1 MSRRLWWWLV
11 LFCALV
17 VMVPR
22 AMAQRPPETHPTDEH
37 RDIVMTWD
45 RSAMPG
51 DIVLMPPRTVLGY
64 EQAGTMEYG
73 RIFLTCQSELTAE
86 RGRCPS
92 EDTHEDSVGVQSTI
106 PLRFTELRSGM
117 EVELNVLA
125 SIRRADAS
133 GACSSDYWSG
143 QPRKIWSSAAGTCA
157 GRERVGTGAE
167 ISLAGA
173 ELARLVAGRW
183 VATLELVLSTSSQA
197 NLATYTYRLELTITD
212 YDAVSIY
219 LPEFQE
225 AAPTVGLNLSYDP
238 IARTVGGRA
247 HLDMCL
253 YDGLGSQSEYLG
265 VTVRDSGTRPPGP
278 TGYSVWHTDGGS
290 DDGQRVDYTVTLDH
304 NGARIP
310 MRNGVEE
317 QLRNIDTARLRL
329 VMLPGMT
336 QPVFCVP
343 TPLTLDTPRVPIDE
357 KRSGAYQGDL
367 KVELRLP
374 TSRP

>member
-11 LFCALV
+11 LLCALV

-51 DIVLMPPRTVLGY
+51 DIVLWSPRTVLGFSLD
-64 EQAGTMEYG
+64 EDSNFGGLHA
-73 RIFLTCQSELTAE
+73 TCRSSVSTES
-86 RGRCPS
+86 GRCPTDGI
-92 EDTHEDSVGVQSTI
+92 EVGLGPGSI
-106 PLRFTELRSGM
+106 SLRFVERRSGL
-117 EVELNVLA
+117 VTDLSLHGYLNRA
-125 SIRRADAS
+125 FPGRR
-133 GACSSDYWSG
+133 CSTDYWSNE
-143 QPRKIWSSAAGTCA
+143 QLNPWSGAVWMCA
-157 GRERVGTGAE
+157 SEWPVGTG
-167 ISLAGA
+167 ISLTLPGH
-173 ELARLVAGRW
+173 ELERLVAGTW
-183 VATLELVLSTSSQA
+183 DATLLMDLRSEIGGGSIAEKKFSFD
-197 NLATYTYRLELTITD
+197 LTITD

-225 AAPTVGLNLSYDP
+225 ATPTVGLNLSYDP

-278 TGYSVWHTDGGS
+278 TGYSVWHTDGGG
-290 DDGQRVDYTVTLDH
+290 DEGQRVDYTITLDH

>member
-51 DIVLMPPRTVLGY
+51 DIVLMPPRTLLAYDHVDLGRR
-64 EQAGTMEYG
+64 YG
-73 RIFLTCQSELTAE
+73 ELHLTCVSDSSTE
-86 RGRCPS
+86 RGRCPV
-92 EDTHEDSVGVQSTI
+92 EGIRDQNIGVKPILLSFVEQRSQMHKEVSISAGLSRAMDNRACLGDFWQSGIFAPWSTY
-106 PLRFTELRSGM
+106 FT
-117 EVELNVLA
+117 VCP
-125 SIRRADAS
+125 
-133 GACSSDYWSG
+133 GAN
-143 QPRKIWSSAAGTCA
+143 AAGT
-157 GRERVGTGAE
+157 GAQLTLE
-167 ISLAGA
+167 MSQLN
-173 ELARLVAGRW
+173 ELVAGIW
-183 VATLELVLSTSSQA
+183 TATLELRANTPDTR
-197 NLATYTYRLELTITD
+197 NLATYTYRFELTITD

-225 AAPTVGLNLSYDP
+225 ATPTVGLNLNYDP

>member
-11 LFCALV
+11 LFSALV
-17 VMVPR
+17 LMVPQ

-37 RDIVMTWD
+37 RDIVMSWD

-51 DIVLMPPRTVLGY
+51 DLDIYREITGY
-64 EQAGTMEYG
+64 SQDAALLYG
-73 RIFLTCQSELTAE
+73 RLHLVCHSALDASTGKCPTSGVDDLGSGASLIGLRLTEQRSGLTTEISVVGGLNRAIGTAACGPQYWLDTERPIWTSRQEACAGEPAVGTRAQLKIPSSELT
-86 RGRCPS
+86 
-92 EDTHEDSVGVQSTI
+92 
-106 PLRFTELRSGM
+106 
-117 EVELNVLA
+117 
-125 SIRRADAS
+125 
-133 GACSSDYWSG
+133 
-143 QPRKIWSSAAGTCA
+143 
-157 GRERVGTGAE
+157 
-167 ISLAGA
+167 
-173 ELARLVAGRW
+173 RLVAGRW
-183 VATLELVLSTSSQA
+183 KGTLQISLFADPLGVR
-197 NLATYTYRLELTITD
+197 LAGFRFDLDFEITD

-225 AAPTVGLNLSYDP
+225 AAPTIGLNLSYDP

-278 TGYSVWHTDGGS
+278 TGYSVWHIDGAGGDS
-290 DDGQRVDYTVTLDH
+290 QRMDYTVTLDH
-304 NGARIP
+304 NGARIAL
-310 MRNGVEE
+310 RNGVEE

-329 VMLPGMT
+329 VMLPGMS

>member
-11 LFCALV
+11 LFGALV
-17 VMVPR
+17 LAMPQ

-37 RDIVMTWD
+37 RDIVMSWD

-51 DIVLMPPRTVLGY
+51 DIVFWRARSLLAYDPDSTGNPYAQTHLVC
-64 EQAGTMEYG
+64 TSSVDS
-73 RIFLTCQSELTAE
+73 TH
-86 RGRCPS
+86 GRCPIEGTDEPIS
-92 EDTHEDSVGVQSTI
+92 GFGEIRV
-106 PLRFTELRSGM
+106 RATERRSGM
-117 EVELNVLA
+117 QTDVALLA
-125 SIRRADAS
+125 RLQRPMN
-133 GACSSDYWSG
+133 GFACQYWYDVNR
-143 QPRKIWSSAAGTCA
+143 PLWSSRLDRCGPDSPAGIGVEMHLPAT
-157 GRERVGTGAE
+157 
-167 ISLAGA
+167 
-173 ELARLVAGRW
+173 ELVRLVAGHWDSEVRLMLRD
-183 VATLELVLSTSSQA
+183 VSGLV
-197 NLATYTYRLELTITD
+197 LATYSFSLDFNITD

-278 TGYSVWHTDGGS
+278 TGYSIWHTDGAGGDS
-290 DDGQRVDYTVTLDH
+290 QRMDYTVTLDH

-329 VMLPGMT
+329 VMLPGMS

>member
-1 MSRRLWWWLV
+1 MSRWLWWWLV
-11 LFCALV
+11 LFSALV
-17 VMVPR
+17 LVVPQ

-51 DIVLMPPRTVLGY
+51 DIVLMPPRTLLAYDHVDLGKR
-64 EQAGTMEYG
+64 YG
-73 RIFLTCQSELTAE
+73 ELHLTCVSDSSAE
-86 RGRCPS
+86 RGRCPVEGNLEMTPGEGEVAVTFVEQRS
-92 EDTHEDSVGVQSTI
+92 NMQ
-106 PLRFTELRSGM
+106 TELSVYGGLQRALNGRSCNGDFWQDGI
-117 EVELNVLA
+117 VRPWSAYAISCVFDTPTGSAGQLHLRSHEL
-125 SIRRADAS
+125 
-133 GACSSDYWSG
+133 
-143 QPRKIWSSAAGTCA
+143 KK
-157 GRERVGTGAE
+157 
-167 ISLAGA
+167 
-173 ELARLVAGRW
+173 LVAGIW
-183 VATLELVLSTSSQA
+183 TATLELRANTPDA
-197 NLATYTYRLELTITD
+197 RNLATYTYRFTLTITD
-212 YDAVSIY
+212 YNAVSIY

-278 TGYSVWHTDGGS
+278 TGYSVWHTDGAGGDS
-290 DDGQRVDYTVTLDH
+290 QRMDYTVTLDH

-310 MRNGVEE
+310 LRNGVEE

-329 VMLPGMT
+329 VMLPGMS

>member
-1 MSRRLWWWLV
+1 MHL
-11 LFCALV
+11 
-17 VMVPR
+17 
-22 AMAQRPPETHPTDEH
+22 
-37 RDIVMTWD
+37 
-45 RSAMPG
+45 
-51 DIVLMPPRTVLGY
+51 
-64 EQAGTMEYG
+64 
-73 RIFLTCQSELTAE
+73 
-86 RGRCPS
+86 PS
-92 EDTHEDSVGVQSTI
+92 
-106 PLRFTELRSGM
+106 TEL
-117 EVELNVLA
+117 V
-125 SIRRADAS
+125 
-133 GACSSDYWSG
+133 
-143 QPRKIWSSAAGTCA
+143 
-157 GRERVGTGAE
+157 
-167 ISLAGA
+167 
-173 ELARLVAGRW
+173 RLVAGHWDAEVR
-183 VATLELVLSTSSQA
+183 LKLRDNSGLV
-197 NLATYTYRLELTITD
+197 LATYSFSLDFTITD

-247 HLDMCL
+247 HLYMCL

-278 TGYSVWHTDGGS
+278 TGYSVWHTDGAGGDS
-290 DDGQRVDYTVTLDH
+290 QRMDYTVILDH

-310 MRNGVEE
+310 LRNGVEE

-329 VMLPGMT
+329 VMLPGMS

>member
-17 VMVPR
+17 VMAPR

-51 DIVLMPPRTVLGY
+51 DIVLMPPRTLLAYDHVDLGKR
-64 EQAGTMEYG
+64 YG
-73 RIFLTCQSELTAE
+73 ELHLTCVSDSSAE
-86 RGRCPS
+86 KGRCPVEGIRDPDLGL
-92 EDTHEDSVGVQSTI
+92 EDIALTFIEQ
-106 PLRFTELRSGM
+106 RSQM
-117 EVELNVLA
+117 RVDLNVRGGLERGLSSRA
-125 SIRRADAS
+125 CMGDFWQPGIIAPWSIYAPVCGTDAPV
-133 GACSSDYWSG
+133 GTAG
-143 QPRKIWSSAAGTCA
+143 QMELSAA
-157 GRERVGTGAE
+157 
-167 ISLAGA
+167 
-173 ELARLVAGRW
+173 ELKKLVAGLW
-183 VATLELVLSTSSQA
+183 TATLELRASTPDTL
-197 NLATYTYRLELTITD
+197 NLATHTYRFELTITD

-225 AAPTVGLNLSYDP
+225 ATPTVGLNLNYDP

>member
-1 MSRRLWWWLV
+1 MSRWLWWWLM
-11 LFCALV
+11 LFSALV
-17 VMVPR
+17 LVVPQ

-37 RDIVMTWD
+37 RDIVMSWD

-51 DIVLMPPRTVLGY
+51 DIVLMPPRTLLAYDHVDPGKR
-64 EQAGTMEYG
+64 YG
-73 RIFLTCQSELTAE
+73 ELHLTCVSDSSAE
-86 RGRCPS
+86 RGRCPV
-92 EDTHEDSVGVQSTI
+92 EGFLDILLGTRAI
-106 PLRFTELRSGM
+106 PLEFVEARSNM
-117 EVELNVLA
+117 RVELGLQA
-125 SIRRADAS
+125 GLERALSGRSCLGDFWQEGIRAPWSTFAPE
-133 GACSSDYWSG
+133 CSTD
-143 QPRKIWSSAAGTCA
+143 SA
-157 GRERVGTGAE
+157 VGTGAQ
-167 ISLAGA
+167 IALFAT
-173 ELARLVAGRW
+173 ELEKLVAGIW
-183 VATLELVLSTSSQA
+183 TATLELRANTPDA
-197 NLATYTYRLELTITD
+197 RNLATYTYRFTLTITD

-278 TGYSVWHTDGGS
+278 TGYSVWHTDGAGGDS
-290 DDGQRVDYTVTLDH
+290 QRMDYTVTLDH

-310 MRNGVEE
+310 LRNGVEE

-329 VMLPGMT
+329 VMLPGMS

>member
-51 DIVLMPPRTVLGY
+51 DIVLMPPRTLLAYDHVDLGKR
-64 EQAGTMEYG
+64 YG
-73 RIFLTCQSELTAE
+73 ELHLTCVSDSSAE
-86 RGRCPS
+86 RGRCPVEGIEES
-92 EDTHEDSVGVQSTI
+92 DLGLREVPLTFVEKRSQMHTELLLLGGMARPMSGRGCLGDYWQSTI
-106 PLRFTELRSGM
+106 RALWSTHT
-117 EVELNVLA
+117 LN
-125 SIRRADAS
+125 
-133 GACSSDYWSG
+133 C
-143 QPRKIWSSAAGTCA
+143 GTD
-157 GRERVGTGAE
+157 VP
-167 ISLAGA
+167 AGA
-173 ELARLVAGRW
+173 GAQLMLAAEQLNKLVAGIW
-183 VATLELVLSTSSQA
+183 TATLELRANTPGA
-197 NLATYTYRLELTITD
+197 RNLATYTYRFTLNITD

-278 TGYSVWHTDGGS
+278 TGYSVWHTDGAGGDS
-290 DDGQRVDYTVTLDH
+290 QRMDYTVTLDH

-329 VMLPGMT
+329 VMLPGMS

>member
-1 MSRRLWWWLV
+1 MSRRLWWWLM
-11 LFCALV
+11 LFSALV
-17 VMVPR
+17 LVVPQ

-37 RDIVMTWD
+37 RDIVMSWD

-51 DIVLMPPRTVLGY
+51 DIVLMPPRTLLAYDHVDLGKR
-64 EQAGTMEYG
+64 YG
-73 RIFLTCQSELTAE
+73 ELHLTCVSDSSAE
-86 RGRCPS
+86 RGRCPVEGI
-92 EDTHEDSVGVQSTI
+92 EDGVVGLREI
-106 PLRFTELRSGM
+106 PLQFVEQRSGM
-117 EVELNVLA
+117 TTNLGLQA
-125 SIRRADAS
+125 GIQRAYN
-133 GACSSDYWSG
+133 GQACYFDFWDRALLSSWSMFA
-143 QPRKIWSSAAGTCA
+143 QPCA
-157 GRERVGTGAE
+157 MTVPVGTGAQ
-167 ISLAGA
+167 LALRDS
-173 ELARLVAGRW
+173 ELNKLVAGIW
-183 VATLELVLSTSSQA
+183 TATLELHANTPDA
-197 NLATYTYRLELTITD
+197 RNLATYTYRFTLTITD

-278 TGYSVWHTDGGS
+278 TGYSVWHTNGGS
-290 DDGQRVDYTVTLDH
+290 DESQRMDYTVTLDH

-310 MRNGVEE
+310 LRNGVEE

-329 VMLPGMT
+329 VMLPGMS